1 MVNNMGNGKKKEK
14 LKNLRLLIL
23 VVLILFVAFA
33 IYVFF
38 FSDGGFSNEAGK
50 LFDNITEN
58 ITKNTESFKKCM
70 DNDVL
75 KEEDFSEE
83 LINKKNEIIGLYNG
97 VNANFMYS
105 DLESDYSLGEDEEK
119 ELYAASVTKL
129 PAVLYAYKQ
138 ADEGK
143 LDLNKELTYLAKYK
157 AGGSGIIKKDSVG
170 TKYKIGTVL
179 EYTIKYSDNIGYA
192 MLLDELGGRNKV
204 KEYWAGLGY
213 EIKYSDNY
221 GNLSPELGNGYIKE
235 VYKYYLTGKENAKKL
250 VDDMKNSANLEYVK
264 SGDIEVAHKYG
275 EYVEGGGYYNDVSL
289 NFTNHPFA
297 LSITSTLGYSD
308 TMKNLFLQTHKLSIE
323 FNQMYYKEKE
333 NYCLE
338 KSHLLS

>member
-1 MVNNMGNGKKKEK
+1 MSKLRKKKK
-14 LKNLRLLIL
+14 MKKSFY
-23 VVLILFVAFA
+23 VFLFVLLVIIGLI
-33 IYVFF
+33 IYISF
-38 FSDGGFSNEAGK
+38 FSNGGFSNEAGK

-58 ITKNTESFKKCM
+58 ITKNTEVYKKCM

-97 VNANFMYS
+97 VSANFMYT
-105 DLESDYSLGEDEEK
+105 DLESDYSFGEDEEK

-157 AGGSGIIKKDSVG
+157 ASGSGIIKKDSVG
-170 TKYKIGTVL
+170 TKYKLSTIL
-179 EYTIKYSDNIGYA
+179 EYTIKYSDNIGYS
-192 MLLDELGGRNKV
+192 MLLDELGGRNVV
-204 KEYWAGLGY
+204 KEYWANLGY
-213 EIKYSDNY
+213 NIKYSDNF
-221 GNLSPELGNGYIKE
+221 GNLSPSLGNGYIKE

-275 EYVEGGGYYNDVSL
+275 EYVEGGGCYNDVSL
-289 NFTNHPFA
+289 NFTDHPFA